1 MNEFDDEDISRSS
14 ACFFLDLRCPLKA
27 VGRMARSAGR
37 GNPAN
42 ICFRFQIPPTARIL
56 PLLNGKLKGKASTI
70 FNLQPIHKKLQDACC
85 QRNMC
90 QKIVEAQLERNEQG
104 GPLPSYG
111 QKLCRIF
118 GKTSRKKAAVL
129 LDFVQTR
136 SYAALRAADLDWI
149 VRPGYSLG
157 RVHSGEK
164 P

>member
-70 FNLQPIHKKLQDACC
+70 FNLQPIHKKLQDAFC

-90 QKIVEAQLERNEQG
+90 QKIVEAQLEGDEQG

-129 LDFVQTR
+129 LDFVQMR
-136 SYAALRAADLDWI
+136 GGGPYPNFVAPFD
-149 VRPGYSLG
+149 
-157 RVHSGEK
+157 
-164 P
+164 

>member
-1 MNEFDDEDISRSS
+1 MNGFDDEDISRSS

-90 QKIVEAQLERNEQG
+90 QKIVEAQLEG
-104 GPLPSYG
+104 YG

-129 LDFVQTR
+129 LDFVQIKQKTPHFR
-136 SYAALRAADLDWI
+136 LFWWTQSWVTFRNPYALSI
-149 VRPGYSLG
+149 Q
-157 RVHSGEK
+157 K
-164 P
+164 M

>member
-70 FNLQPIHKKLQDACC
+70 FNLQLIHKKLQDACC

-90 QKIVEAQLERNEQG
+90 QKIVEAYLIFVIFFTLAKFLENKIYTEKRQ
-104 GPLPSYG
+104 
-111 QKLCRIF
+111 F
-118 GKTSRKKAAVL
+118 
-129 LDFVQTR
+129 F
-136 SYAALRAADLDWI
+136 ALNL
-149 VRPGYSLG
+149 
-157 RVHSGEK
+157 
-164 P
+164 